1 MNWMN
6 KTEKEKQLAIAKDC
20 LLDELEE
27 IDDIVEDLLDVYD
40 EAAERVK
47 ADIQRSLIRFAENN
61 EISIEEAKGLLSSKE
76 FTKWKKSIEEYIE
89 QIEKEADGTKM
100 LMELNTLSAK
110 TSISRK
116 EELLSQIDKEM
127 MTLANKTTRS
137 ILASYLSTT
146 IIGVSILFKKQSA
159 WDLTW
164 QDLILNLLKV
174 FLNTHGQQKF
184 ILKRFGITLTN

>member
-40 EAAERVK
+40 EAAERLK

-76 FTKWKKSIEEYIE
+76 FTKWKKIL
-89 QIEKEADGTKM
+89 K
-100 LMELNTLSAK
+100 NTL
-110 TSISRK
+110 
-116 EELLSQIDKEM
+116 
-127 MTLANKTTRS
+127 NK
-137 ILASYLSTT
+137 
-146 IIGVSILFKKQSA
+146 
-159 WDLTW
+159 
-164 QDLILNLLKV
+164 
-174 FLNTHGQQKF
+174 
-184 ILKRFGITLTN
+184 

>member
-40 EAAERVK
+40 EAAERLK

-76 FTKWKKSIEEYIE
+76 FTKWKKVL
-89 QIEKEADGTKM
+89 K
-100 LMELNTLSAK
+100 NTL
-110 TSISRK
+110 
-116 EELLSQIDKEM
+116 
-127 MTLANKTTRS
+127 NK
-137 ILASYLSTT
+137 
-146 IIGVSILFKKQSA
+146 
-159 WDLTW
+159 
-164 QDLILNLLKV
+164 
-174 FLNTHGQQKF
+174 
-184 ILKRFGITLTN
+184 

>member
-6 KTEKEKQLAIAKDC
+6 RDEKEKQLAIAKEC

-27 IDDIVEDLLDVYD
+27 IDDIVDDLLDVYD
-40 EAAERVK
+40 EAAKRLK

-76 FTKWKKSIEEYIE
+76 FSKWKKGIKEYIE
-89 QIEKEADGTKM
+89 QIEKEADGSKM
-100 LMELNTLSAK
+100 LLELNTLSAK

-127 MTLANKTTRS
+127 MTLANKTTKS
-137 ILASYLSTT
+137 I
-146 IIGVSILFKKQSA
+146 K
-159 WDLTW
+159 
-164 QDLILNLLKV
+164 
-174 FLNTHGQQKF
+174 
-184 ILKRFGITLTN
+184 

>member
-1 MNWMN
+1 MN

-20 LLDELEE
+20 LLDEVEE

-40 EAAERVK
+40 EAAERLK

-110 TSISRK
+110 TSLSRK

-127 MTLANKTTRS
+127 MNLANKTTRS
-137 ILASYLSTT
+137 I
-146 IIGVSILFKKQSA
+146 KKHLGIVLVNNYYRGFYSC
-159 WDLTW
+159 
-164 QDLILNLLKV
+164 LLY
-174 FLNTHGQQKF
+174 TSPSP
-184 ILKRFGITLTN
+184 RDS

>member
-1 MNWMN
+1 MN

-27 IDDIVEDLLDVYD
+27 IDDIVEDLLNVYD
-40 EAAERVK
+40 EAAERLK

-76 FTKWKKSIEEYIE
+76 FTKWKKSIEEYIG

-137 ILASYLSTT
+137 IKKASWHRTCQQLLS
-146 IIGVSILFKKQSA
+146 GFLFCSKNSR
-159 WDLTW
+159 L
-164 QDLILNLLKV
+164 
-174 FLNTHGQQKF
+174 
-184 ILKRFGITLTN
+184 GI

>member
-6 KTEKEKQLAIAKDC
+6 RDEKEKQLAIAKEC

-27 IDDIVEDLLDVYD
+27 IDDIVDDLLDVYD
-40 EAAERVK
+40 EAAKRLK

-76 FTKWKKSIEEYIE
+76 FSKWKKGIKEYIE
-89 QIEKEADGTKM
+89 QIEKEADGSKM
-100 LMELNTLSAK
+100 LLELNTLSAK

-127 MTLANKTTRS
+127 MTLANKTTKS

-146 IIGVSILFKKQSA
+146 IIVVSILFKKQSA
-159 WDLTW
+159 WDLMW
-164 QDLILNLLKV
+164 QDLIL
-174 FLNTHGQQKF
+174 
-184 ILKRFGITLTN
+184 I

>member
-40 EAAERVK
+40 EAAERLK

-76 FTKWKKSIEEYIE
+76 FNKWKKSIEEYIE

-110 TSISRK
+110 TSLSRK

-127 MTLANKTTRS
+127 MNLANKTTRS
-137 ILASYLSTT
+137 I
-146 IIGVSILFKKQSA
+146 K
-159 WDLTW
+159 
-164 QDLILNLLKV
+164 
-174 FLNTHGQQKF
+174 
-184 ILKRFGITLTN
+184 

>member
-6 KTEKEKQLAIAKDC
+6 KTEKEKQLAIAKEC

-40 EAAERVK
+40 EAAERLK

-100 LMELNTLSAK
+100 LMELNTL
-110 TSISRK
+110 
-116 EELLSQIDKEM
+116 
-127 MTLANKTTRS
+127 
-137 ILASYLSTT
+137 
-146 IIGVSILFKKQSA
+146 
-159 WDLTW
+159 
-164 QDLILNLLKV
+164 
-174 FLNTHGQQKF
+174 
-184 ILKRFGITLTN
+184 